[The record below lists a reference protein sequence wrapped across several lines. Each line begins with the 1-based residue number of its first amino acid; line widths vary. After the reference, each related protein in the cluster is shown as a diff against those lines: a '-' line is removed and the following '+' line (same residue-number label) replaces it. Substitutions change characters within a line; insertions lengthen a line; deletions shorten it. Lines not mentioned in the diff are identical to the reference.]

1 MKIRI
6 LFMLMLFSSPLM
18 WAQQSFTLEQCR
30 QMAIANYPR
39 MERLVLLEK
48 LNQIEQENTGSAW
61 LPDVSVHAQATY
73 QSDVIELDLPVPGF
87 NFEPLSNDQYKAWLE
102 LKQIIWD
109 GGINKA
115 RRMANDVS
123 LKTSQQQLEVE
134 AHQLSLMV
142 ENLFFMLVLSERSEA
157 ILQQQFEVL
166 QQQLTKAETAVKAGM
181 IREKD
186 RLQLTVEQLNMQQK
200 IQEAR
205 HQRQALQ
212 EAMSITT
219 GARLTAAQLLL
230 PDDIALDE
238 GWELRPE
245 LSLFSKQ
252 QQQLGA
258 ANELLVRSRYP
269 KLFGFAQAGYGK
281 PGLNMLNNSMDAYY
295 VLGVGLSWKV
305 FDWNNTRRS
314 IEANA
319 VQGEMIEIERAQF
332 IRQVELS
339 LSETKEDIEK
349 LKSLI
354 DYDVKVLKMRADILR
369 AATLELENGTIT
381 ASDYLGDLNAETI
394 AKINREIHQIQLL
407 KAKTKYNSLLGL

>member
-6 LFMLMLFSSPLM
+6 LCMFVLFSSPAM
-18 WAQQSFTLEQCR
+18 WAQQAFTLEQCR

-48 LNQIEQENTGSAW
+48 LNQIEQENTGSVW
-61 LPDVSVHAQATY
+61 LPDVSLHAQATY

-87 NFEPLSNDQYKAWLE
+87 NFEPLSNDQYKAWFE
-102 LKQIIWD
+102 LKQLIWD

-123 LKTSQQQLEVE
+123 LKTGQQQLEVE
-134 AHQLSLMV
+134 AHQLGLMV

-166 QQQLTKAETAVKAGM
+166 QQQLIKAETAVKAGM
-181 IREKD
+181 FREKD
-186 RLQLTVEQLNMQQK
+186 RLQLAVEQLNMQQK
-200 IQEAR
+200 LQRAK

-219 GARLTAAQLLL
+219 GTPLTAAQLLL
-230 PDDIALDE
+230 PVDTALDG

-245 LSLFSKQ
+245 LSLFSQQ

-269 KLFGFAQAGYGK
+269 KIFGFAQAGYGK
-281 PGLNMLNNSMDAYY
+281 PGLNMLNNSMDTYY
-295 VLGVGLSWKV
+295 VVGVGLSWKV

-319 VQGEMIEIERAQF
+319 LQGKMIEIERVQF
-332 IRQVELS
+332 IRQVELN
-339 LSETKEDIEK
+339 LSEAREDIEK

-354 DYDVKVLKMRADILR
+354 EYDVKVVNMRADILK

-407 KAKTKYNSLLGL
+407 QAKTKYNSLLGL